1 MAKFTKPFL
10 GVPNG
15 EIYPVQYEKGDE
27 VPAELLEAAKEAG
40 CVGGKKGDSKQPEDP
55 PSDNK
60 QDGGTGN
67 ETDIQQTGAGEG
79 QGEGQNGAGEGQGEG
94 QNGAEGSQQTEQQ

>member
-10 GVPNG
+10 GVPDG

-40 CVGGKKGDSKQPEDP
+40 CVSGKKGDSKLPEDP
-55 PSDNK
+55 PPDNK
-60 QDGGTGN
+60 QDGGAGN
-67 ETDIQQTGAGEG
+67 ETDIQQTGEGEG
-79 QGEGQNGAGEGQGEG
+79 QGEGQD
-94 QNGAEGSQQTEQQ
+94 GAEGSQQTEQQ

>member
-10 GVPNG
+10 GVPDG

-40 CVGGKKGDSKQPEDP
+40 VVGGKKGETKQPDDLIADDTQP
-55 PSDNK
+55 D
-60 QDGGTGN
+60 
-67 ETDIQQTGAGEG
+67 GEG
-79 QGEGQNGAGEGQGEG
+79 QGGEGGGSLPDADGEGQIQVEDG
-94 QNGAEGSQQTEQQ
+94 QGGNGQVEQQ

>member
-1 MAKFTKPFL
+1 MAKFNKPVF
-10 GVPNG
+10 GVPDG

-40 CVGGKKGDSKQPEDP
+40 CVNGKKGDSKLPEDP

-67 ETDIQQTGAGEG
+67 ETDTKQTGEGEG
-79 QGEGQNGAGEGQGEG
+79 QGEGQG
-94 QNGAEGSQQTEQQ
+94 GAEGSQQTDQQ

>member
-10 GVPNG
+10 GVPDG

-40 CVGGKKGDSKQPEDP
+40 CASGKKGDSKLPEGTS
-55 PSDNK
+55 SDNK
-60 QDGGTGN
+60 QDS
-67 ETDIQQTGAGEG
+67 EGEG
-79 QGEGQNGAGEGQGEG
+79 QGEGQD
-94 QNGAEGSQQTEQQ
+94 GAEGSQQAEQQ

>member
-10 GVPNG
+10 GVPDG

-40 CVGGKKGDSKQPEDP
+40 CVSGKKGDSKLPEGQS
-55 PSDNK
+55 SDNK
-60 QDGGTGN
+60 QDGVAGN
-67 ETDIQQTGAGEG
+67 ETDIQQTGEG
-79 QGEGQNGAGEGQGEG
+79 QGEGQD
-94 QNGAEGSQQTEQQ
+94 GAEGSQQAEQQ

>member
-10 GVPNG
+10 GVPDG

-40 CVGGKKGDSKQPEDP
+40 CVNGKKGDSKLPEDP

-67 ETDIQQTGAGEG
+67 ETDIQQTGEG
-79 QGEGQNGAGEGQGEG
+79 QGEGQD
-94 QNGAEGSQQTEQQ
+94 GAEGSQQTEQQ

>member
-10 GVPNG
+10 GVPDG

-40 CVGGKKGDSKQPEDP
+40 CVNGKKGDSKLPEDP

-60 QDGGTGN
+60 QDGGMDN
-67 ETDIQQTGAGEG
+67 ETDIQQTGEGEG
-79 QGEGQNGAGEGQGEG
+79 QGEGQD
-94 QNGAEGSQQTEQQ
+94 GAEGSQQTEQQ

>member
-10 GVPNG
+10 GVPDG

-40 CVGGKKGDSKQPEDP
+40 CVSGKKGDSKLPEDP
-55 PSDNK
+55 PSNNK
-60 QDGGTGN
+60 QDGGSTGN
-67 ETDIQQTGAGEG
+67 ETGTQQTGEGEG
-79 QGEGQNGAGEGQGEG
+79 QD
-94 QNGAEGSQQTEQQ
+94 GAEGSQQTEQQ

>member
-10 GVPNG
+10 GVPDG

-40 CVGGKKGDSKQPEDP
+40 CVSGKKGDSKLPEGTS
-55 PSDNK
+55 SDNK
-60 QDGGTGN
+60 QDGVAGN
-67 ETDIQQTGAGEG
+67 ETDNKQDGVAGNETDNKQTGEG
-79 QGEGQNGAGEGQGEG
+79 QGEGQG
-94 QNGAEGSQQTEQQ
+94 GAEGSQQAEQQ

>member
-10 GVPNG
+10 GVPDG

-40 CVGGKKGDSKQPEDP
+40 VVGGKKGETKQPD
-55 PSDNK
+55 DLI
-60 QDGGTGN
+60 
-67 ETDIQQTGAGEG
+67 TDDTQTDGEG
-79 QGEGQNGAGEGQGEG
+79 QIQVEDGQSGNGQV
-94 QNGAEGSQQTEQQ
+94 EQQ

>member
-10 GVPNG
+10 GVPDG

-40 CVGGKKGDSKQPEDP
+40 CVSGKKGDSKLPEGSS
-55 PSDNK
+55 SDNK
-60 QDGGTGN
+60 QDGVAGN
-67 ETDIQQTGAGEG
+67 ETDIQQTGEG
-79 QGEGQNGAGEGQGEG
+79 QGEGQD
-94 QNGAEGSQQTEQQ
+94 GAEGSQQAEQQ

>member
-1 MAKFTKPFL
+1 MAKFTKPVL
-10 GVPNG
+10 GVPDG

-40 CVGGKKGDSKQPEDP
+40 CVNGKKGDSKLPEDP

-60 QDGGTGN
+60 QDGGMDN
-67 ETDIQQTGAGEG
+67 ETDIQQTGEGEG
-79 QGEGQNGAGEGQGEG
+79 QGEGQD
-94 QNGAEGSQQTEQQ
+94 GAEGSQQTEQQ

>member
-10 GVPNG
+10 GVPDG

-40 CVGGKKGDSKQPEDP
+40 CVNGKKGDSKLPEDP

-67 ETDIQQTGAGEG
+67 ETDTKQTGEGEG
-79 QGEGQNGAGEGQGEG
+79 QGEGQD
-94 QNGAEGSQQTEQQ
+94 GAEGSQQTDQQ

>member
-10 GVPNG
+10 GVPDG

-40 CVGGKKGDSKQPEDP
+40 SVAGKTGDSKLPKDP
-55 PSDNK
+55 LSGNK

-67 ETDIQQTGAGEG
+67 ETNIQQTGEG
-79 QGEGQNGAGEGQGEG
+79 QGEGQG
-94 QNGAEGSQQTEQQ
+94 GAEGSQQTEQQ

>member
-10 GVPNG
+10 GVPDG
-15 EIYPVQYEKGDE
+15 EIYPVQYGKGDE

-40 CVGGKKGDSKQPEDP
+40 CVSGKKGDSKPPEDL

-60 QDGGTGN
+60 QDVGTGN
-67 ETDIQQTGAGEG
+67 EPDIQQSGEG
-79 QGEGQNGAGEGQGEG
+79 QGEGEAGDEGG
-94 QNGAEGSQQTEQQ
+94 QQVEQQ

>member
-10 GVPNG
+10 GVPDG

-27 VPAELLEAAKEAG
+27 VPAELLDAAKEAG
-40 CVGGKKGDSKQPEDP
+40 CISSKKGDSKQPEDP

-60 QDGGTGN
+60 QDGGAGN
-67 ETDIQQTGAGEG
+67 KTDTQQTGEGEG
-79 QGEGQNGAGEGQGEG
+79 QGEGQG
-94 QNGAEGSQQTEQQ
+94 GAEGSQQTEQQ

>member
-10 GVPNG
+10 GVPDG

-40 CVGGKKGDSKQPEDP
+40 CVSGKKGDSKLPEDP
-55 PSDNK
+55 PSGNK
-60 QDGGTGN
+60 QDG
-67 ETDIQQTGAGEG
+67 EGEG
-79 QGEGQNGAGEGQGEG
+79 QGEGQD
-94 QNGAEGSQQTEQQ
+94 GAEGSQQAEQQ

>member
-10 GVPNG
+10 GVPDG

-40 CVGGKKGDSKQPEDP
+40 CASGKKGDSKLPEGTS
-55 PSDNK
+55 SDNK
-60 QDGGTGN
+60 QDGVAGN
-67 ETDIQQTGAGEG
+67 ETDNKQTGEGEG
-79 QGEGQNGAGEGQGEG
+79 QGEGQD
-94 QNGAEGSQQTEQQ
+94 GAEGSQQAEQQ

>member
-10 GVPNG
+10 GVPDG
-15 EIYPVQYEKGDE
+15 EIYPVRYEKGDE

-40 CVGGKKGDSKQPEDP
+40 CVNGKKGDSKLPEDP
-55 PSDNK
+55 PSGNK

-67 ETDIQQTGAGEG
+67 ETDIQKTGEGEG
-79 QGEGQNGAGEGQGEG
+79 QGEGQG
-94 QNGAEGSQQTEQQ
+94 GAEGSQQTEQQ

>member
-10 GVPNG
+10 GVPDG

-40 CVGGKKGDSKQPEDP
+40 CVNGKKGDSKLPEDP

-60 QDGGTGN
+60 QDGGAGQDDGTGN
-67 ETDIQQTGAGEG
+67 ETDIQQTGEGEG
-79 QGEGQNGAGEGQGEG
+79 QGEGQD
-94 QNGAEGSQQTEQQ
+94 GAEGSQQTEQQ

>member
-10 GVPNG
+10 GVPDG

-40 CVGGKKGDSKQPEDP
+40 CVNGKNGDSKLPEDP

-67 ETDIQQTGAGEG
+67 ETDTKQTGEGEG
-79 QGEGQNGAGEGQGEG
+79 QGEGQG
-94 QNGAEGSQQTEQQ
+94 GAEGSQQTEQQ

>member
-10 GVPNG
+10 GVPDG

-27 VPAELLEAAKEAG
+27 VSAELLEAAKEAG
-40 CVGGKKGDSKQPEDP
+40 CVNGKKGDSKLPEDP

-60 QDGGTGN
+60 QDGGTDN
-67 ETDIQQTGAGEG
+67 ETDIQQTGEGEG
-79 QGEGQNGAGEGQGEG
+79 QGEGQD
-94 QNGAEGSQQTEQQ
+94 GAEGSQKTEQQ

>member
-10 GVPNG
+10 GVPDG

-27 VPAELLEAAKEAG
+27 VPAELLDAAKEAG
-40 CVGGKKGDSKQPEDP
+40 CVSGNKGDSKQPEDP

-60 QDGGTGN
+60 QDGGAGN
-67 ETDIQQTGAGEG
+67 KTDTQQTGEGEG
-79 QGEGQNGAGEGQGEG
+79 QGEGQDGDK
-94 QNGAEGSQQTEQQ
+94 GSQQTEQQ

>member
-10 GVPNG
+10 GVPDG

-40 CVGGKKGDSKQPEDP
+40 CVSGKKGDSKLPEDP
-55 PSDNK
+55 PSGNK

-67 ETDIQQTGAGEG
+67 ETGIQQTGEGEG
-79 QGEGQNGAGEGQGEG
+79 QGEGQG
-94 QNGAEGSQQTEQQ
+94 GAEGSQQAEQQ

>member
-10 GVPNG
+10 GVPDG
-15 EIYPVQYEKGDE
+15 EVYPVQYEKGDE

-40 CVGGKKGDSKQPEDP
+40 CVNGKKGDSKLPEDP

-67 ETDIQQTGAGEG
+67 ETDTKQTGEGEG
-79 QGEGQNGAGEGQGEG
+79 QGEGQG
-94 QNGAEGSQQTEQQ
+94 GAEGSQQTDQQ

>member
-10 GVPNG
+10 GVPDG

-40 CVGGKKGDSKQPEDP
+40 CVNGKKGDSKLPEDP

-67 ETDIQQTGAGEG
+67 ETDTQQTGEGEG
-79 QGEGQNGAGEGQGEG
+79 QGEGQD
-94 QNGAEGSQQTEQQ
+94 GAEGSQQTEQQ

>member
-10 GVPNG
+10 GVPDG

-40 CVGGKKGDSKQPEDP
+40 CVNGKKGDSKLPEDP

-67 ETDIQQTGAGEG
+67 ETDTKQTGEGEG
-79 QGEGQNGAGEGQGEG
+79 QGEGQG
-94 QNGAEGSQQTEQQ
+94 GAEGSQQTEQQ

>member
-10 GVPNG
+10 GVPDG

-40 CVGGKKGDSKQPEDP
+40 CVNVKKGDSKLPEDP

-60 QDGGTGN
+60 QDGDTGN
-67 ETDIQQTGAGEG
+67 ETDIQQTGEGEG
-79 QGEGQNGAGEGQGEG
+79 QGEGQD
-94 QNGAEGSQQTEQQ
+94 GAEGSQQTEQQ

>member
-27 VPAELLEAAKEAG
+27 VPAELLDAAKEAG
-40 CVGGKKGDSKQPEDP
+40 CVSGKKGDSKQSEDP

-67 ETDIQQTGAGEG
+67 EYQAAFSCCLQMDETVVRLAL
-79 QGEGQNGAGEGQGEG
+79 
-94 QNGAEGSQQTEQQ
+94 SQYFMFPDFLRCIATLH

>member
-10 GVPNG
+10 GVPDG

-40 CVGGKKGDSKQPEDP
+40 CVNGKKGDSKLPEDP

-67 ETDIQQTGAGEG
+67 ETDTKQTGEGEG
-79 QGEGQNGAGEGQGEG
+79 QGEGQG
-94 QNGAEGSQQTEQQ
+94 GAEGSQQTDQQ

>member
-10 GVPNG
+10 GVPDG

-27 VPAELLEAAKEAG
+27 VPAELLDAAKEAG
-40 CVGGKKGDSKQPEDP
+40 CVSGKKGDSKQPEEP
-55 PSDNK
+55 PSDDN

-67 ETDIQQTGAGEG
+67 ETDIQPTAEGEG
-79 QGEGQNGAGEGQGEG
+79 QGDGQDGAV
-94 QNGAEGSQQTEQQ
+94 GSQQTEQQ